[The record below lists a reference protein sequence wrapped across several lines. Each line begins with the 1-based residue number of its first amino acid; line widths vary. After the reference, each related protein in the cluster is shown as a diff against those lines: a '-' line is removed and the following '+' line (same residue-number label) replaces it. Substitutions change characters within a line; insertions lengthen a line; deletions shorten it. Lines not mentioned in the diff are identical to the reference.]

1 VVSSLHDFGLP
12 AFGDSLARRIASGSL
27 CHAEGYAV
35 QPRAEGFR
43 LPDGSGLP
51 RQYEEDSL
59 CRVFC
64 FMPIAKNVAT
74 HAVNDRPMSLDE
86 SGERGLG

>member
-1 VVSSLHDFGLP
+1 MVSSLHNFGLP
-12 AFGDSLARRIASGSL
+12 AFGDSLTRGSASSAL
-27 CHAEGYAV
+27 RHAESYAV

-64 FMPIAKNVAT
+64 LMPTAKNVAT
-74 HAVNDRPMSLDE
+74 HAVNDRPMSLDKSGE
-86 SGERGLG
+86 SGLG